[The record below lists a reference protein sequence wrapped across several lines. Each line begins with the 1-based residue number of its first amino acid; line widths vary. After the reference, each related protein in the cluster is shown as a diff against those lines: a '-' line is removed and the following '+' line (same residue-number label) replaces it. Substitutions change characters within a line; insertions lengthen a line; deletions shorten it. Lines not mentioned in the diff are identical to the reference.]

1 MDIQKLKYFHTVA
14 KLEHIT
20 KASEEIHISQ
30 PSLTQAMHLLE
41 KDLNVPLFKR
51 QGRRITLTEFGRYLK
66 SRLDVL
72 LPEIDNLP
80 NEINNL
86 KQVANKT
93 IKLNILAASTFV
105 INTIMKYKKTNPDVI
120 FDFEQNEL
128 KSDCDIIITTNEIPT
143 SQSGNLM
150 KRKII
155 KEQIFLAVPKDSK
168 YANMKSINLGDV
180 QNENF
185 IMLSTARPFG
195 IICNRFCSIAGF
207 KPKILFESDSP
218 SAVQNIISM
227 GTGISFWPEFSWGK
241 IKNKNVVLLPISA
254 PNCQR
259 DLIVEL
265 HNRTLKS
272 EYAED
277 FYNFIL
283 KQI

>member
-51 QGRRITLTEFGRYLK
+51 QGRRITLTEFGKYLK

-80 NEINNL
+80 NELNNL

-105 INTIMKYKKTNPDVI
+105 INTIMKYKKLNPNVV

-143 SQSGNLM
+143 SQSGNLI
-150 KRKII
+150 KRQII
-155 KEQIFLAVPKDSK
+155 EEQIFLAVPKDSI
-168 YANMKSINLGDV
+168 YANMNSINLGDV

-207 KPKILFESDSP
+207 TPKILFESDSP

-241 IKNKNVVLLPISA
+241 IKNKNVTLLPISA

-265 HNRTLKS
+265 HNRTPKS